1 MQSLK
6 SFFKTLLY
14 HGLESFGKYY
24 STYQAIVTNVD
35 DPENRNRIKVIIPN
49 ITQKTEHTKWVV
61 AKGQF
66 SGKDYGAHVLPN
78 IGDLVEVSFDFGDVR
93 FPRWEFSG
101 YLLDEKPK
109 EFVPGSY
116 GFKTPGGHIVT
127 LNDTDNIIGVIHKDG
142 AVFRIEK
149 ERILVEHY
157 DICSIILHDEY
168 IKALYGEK
176 TIEVDEEKIHI
187 LHSEDRGITMDN
199 EKIIVNHSKDR
210 DIIMTD
216 DNITVNGGKQLG
228 VPLSKNVV
236 ERLNALE
243 KAHNKLATD
252 YKTHTHTSSSPG
264 SPTSPLVKPYTE
276 ANLQETKT
284 QDIVNET
291 LIQ

>member
-6 SFFKTLLY
+6 SFFKSLLY

-24 STYQAIVTNVD
+24 STYQALVTNVD

-61 AKGQF
+61 AKSQF

-78 IGDLVEVSFDFGDVR
+78 VGDLVEVSFDYGDVR

-101 YLLDEKPK
+101 YLRDEKPE
-109 EFVPGSY
+109 EFIAGSY
-116 GFKTPGGHIVT
+116 GFKTPGGHMVI
-127 LNDTDNIIGVIHKDG
+127 LNDTDNIIGVTHKDG
-142 AVFRIEK
+142 AILRIEK
-149 ERILVEHY
+149 ERILVEHS
-157 DICSIILHDEY
+157 DTCNIILHDEY

-176 TIEVDEEKIHI
+176 TIEVNTDKIHI
-187 LHSEDRGITMDN
+187 THSDGRDILMDPN
-199 EKIIVNHSKDR
+199 NVAINHSDGR
-210 DIIMTD
+210 DILMSK
-216 DNITVNGGKQLG
+216 DNITVNGGEQLG
-228 VPLSKNVV
+228 VPLSQKVV
-236 ERLNALE
+236 DKLNALE

-276 ANLQETKT
+276 TNLQETKT
-284 QDIVNET
+284 QDIANET